1 MSKTGRLPKEF
12 LRLNVNP
19 NGNEVNDCVVRAI
32 AYASGKTWH
41 EVFDLLCET
50 AGKMAMMPNYKD
62 VYAVVLES
70 LGFVKQTITPPKKGG
85 KRKSVRDIAKS
96 CDKLAIVKAAHHLV
110 AIDGQGH
117 YVDIWDCGNKT
128 AYTYWTLG

>member
-70 LGFVKQTITPPKKGG
+70 LGFVKQTIATPKKGG
-85 KRKSVRDIAKS
+85 KRKCVRDLAKQ
-96 CDKLAIVKAAHHLV
+96 CPKLAVVKAAHHLV